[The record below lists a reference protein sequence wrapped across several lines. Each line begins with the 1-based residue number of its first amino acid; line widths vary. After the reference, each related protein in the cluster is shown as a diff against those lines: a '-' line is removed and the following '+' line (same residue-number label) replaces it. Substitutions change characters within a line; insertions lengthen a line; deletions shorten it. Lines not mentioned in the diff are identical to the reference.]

1 MPNKTEVIVTPK
13 SLITRPGE
21 TAEAKVELHNLG
33 QSIDQL
39 NVGIEGLDSGWYTL
53 PVSSVA
59 LFPNDKDELKIVLSP
74 PKDAKIK
81 AGSYPFRIKVSSQAN
96 PDETSIVDAMIT
108 IQTIPDLEMSLS
120 PQSIKGRRGVYKID
134 LNNVWDN
141 DVQLKFQISDTSSA
155 LREIVQPEIIKVPA
169 RSRAQATVEVSL
181 GWLSF
186 FGGDKE
192 FAFQVLA
199 TLPDAEEGK
208 TIEGKLV
215 RTAWYRMLSQ
225 IRLPR
230 IRLPKFLASFF
241 ERPPDI
247 VSFQAKSEDKSTFNV
262 NWSVKKASEL
272 KLNGEPVGLQGEKT
286 LTPTAPTTYILTA
299 TNKFGKTEKMVFV
312 EPRVIPA
319 AKASDR
325 IRASLSSAQLKLQ
338 MGGVPEIAS
347 LQLQNMGEIVDKFIV
362 DIEGIEAD
370 WYSRSASS
378 IALMPQTT
386 EQAQISFQVPKKKG
400 IKAKAY
406 PFAIVVR
413 SQTKPEDVTIING
426 SIDVLPFVDYKLK
439 VAPYRVTCRRKGT
452 FRVGLNNT
460 GTSEAR
466 IVLDAT
472 DLDEGLNF
480 KFKNKEP
487 VLAAW
492 QEIELPVVAKPKKG
506 GLVGEKKRFDV
517 TITSREAGGNAQTVN
532 CELYYNP
539 LISSWKTIFKTI
551 RKLIFLAIIIVIV
564 VLIINWG
571 GGFKLLFSSPSTW
584 WSQFIDKIVSTFTG
598 WFSK

>member
-13 SLITRPGE
+13 SLVTRPGE
-21 TAEAKVELHNLG
+21 TAEAKVTLHNLG

-96 PDETSIVDAMIT
+96 PDETSIVDATIA

-120 PQSIKGRRGVYKID
+120 PQSIRGRRGIYKID
-134 LNNVWDN
+134 INNVWDN
-141 DVQLKFQISDTSSA
+141 EVQLKFNVSDTSSA
-155 LREIVQPEIIKVPA
+155 LREIVQPEIIKIPGK
-169 RSRAQATVEVSL
+169 SRAQATLEVSL

-192 FAFQVLA
+192 FAFQVMA
-199 TLPDAEEGK
+199 TLPDVEEGK
-208 TIEGKLV
+208 TLEGKLV
-215 RTAWYRMLSQ
+215 RTAWYRMISQ
-225 IRLPR
+225 IRLPS
-230 IRLPKFLASFF
+230 IRLPGFLASFF
-241 ERPPDI
+241 QKPPVI
-247 VSFQAKSEDKSTFNV
+247 NSFQAKSEDKSTFIV

-272 KLNGEPVGLQGEKT
+272 KLNSEVVGLQGEKT

-299 TNKFGKTEKMVFV
+299 VNKYGKTEKMVFV
-312 EPRVIPA
+312 EPRVIPV

-325 IRASLSSAQLKLQ
+325 IRASLSSSQLKLQ
-338 MGGVPEIAS
+338 MGGVPEITS

-400 IKAKAY
+400 IKARTY
-406 PFAIVVR
+406 PFAIIVR
-413 SQTKPEDVTIING
+413 SQTKPEDITIISG

-439 VAPYRVTCRRKGT
+439 VAPYRVNCRRKGT
-452 FRVGLNNT
+452 FRIGLSNT

-571 GGFKLLFSSPSTW
+571 GGFKLLFASPSTW
-584 WSQFIDKIVSTFTG
+584 WSQLIDKIVNSFTG

>member
-13 SLITRPGE
+13 SLVTRPGE
-21 TAEAKVELHNLG
+21 TAEAKVALHNLG

-39 NVGIEGLDSGWYTL
+39 NVGIEGLDNGWYSL

-59 LFPNDKDELKIVLSP
+59 LFPNDKDELKIVFNP
-74 PKDAKIK
+74 PKDTKIK

-96 PDETSIVDAMIT
+96 PDETSIVEAAIA

-120 PQSIKGRRGVYKID
+120 PQSIKGRRGLYKID
-134 LNNVWDN
+134 VNNVWDN
-141 DVQLKFQISDTSSA
+141 EVQLKFHISDTSSA
-155 LREIVQPEIIKVPA
+155 LRETVQPEVIKVPA
-169 RSRAQATVEVSL
+169 KSRAQATLEVSL

-192 FAFQVLA
+192 FTFQVLA

-225 IRLPR
+225 IRLPK
-230 IRLPKFLASFF
+230 IQLPKFLASFF
-241 ERPPDI
+241 QRPPDI
-247 VSFQAKSEDKSTFNV
+247 VSFQAKSEDKTIFSL

-272 KLNGEPVGLQGEKT
+272 KLNDEVVGSQGEKT
-286 LTPTAPTTYILTA
+286 LTPNAPTTYILTA
-299 TNKFGKTEKMVFV
+299 VNKYGKSEKMVFV
-312 EPRVIPA
+312 EPRIIPS

-325 IRASLSSAQLKLQ
+325 IRAALSSTQLKLQ
-338 MGGVPEIAS
+338 MGGVPEIIS

-386 EQAQISFQVPKKKG
+386 EQAQISFQVPRKKG
-400 IKAKAY
+400 IKARTY
-406 PFAIVVR
+406 PFAIIVR
-413 SQTKPEDVTIING
+413 SQTKPEDITIVNG
-426 SIDVLPFVDYKLK
+426 NIDVLPFVDYKLK

-452 FRVGLNNT
+452 FRIGLNNT
-460 GTSEAR
+460 GTSEAK

-492 QEIELPVVAKPKKG
+492 QEVELPVIAKPKKG
-506 GLVGEKKRFDV
+506 GFVGEKKRFDV

-539 LISSWKTIFKTI
+539 LISSWKSIFKAI
-551 RKLIFLAIIIVIV
+551 RRLIFLAIIIVII
-564 VLIINWG
+564 VLIVNWG

-584 WSQFIDKIVSTFTG
+584 WSQFIDKIVNTFTG